1 MLLSLNL
8 LSFSLILERKFQMI
22 RNKHVFLYFPIN
34 CSNHYKQLQRKVMLW
49 ILKWK
54 YLKYPWLQS
63 SIPTV
68 SKRDPPETMKK
79 EQESYKTSPKR
90 LLVRGFQ
97 STSAIGFMLDNYFK
111 QDILRT
117 ILKCLRYIITVN
129 SQSTLLQFMSWQM
142 QDFFRIS
149 CYWC

>member
-1 MLLSLNL
+1 MLLLLNL

-34 CSNHYKQLQRKVMLW
+34 CSIHYKQLQRKVMLW

-68 SKRDPPETMKK
+68 SKWDPPETMKK

-97 STSAIGFMLDNYFK
+97 STSAIGFMLDNCFK
-111 QDILRT
+111 QDILWT

-129 SQSTLLQFMSWQM
+129 SQSTLLQFISWKM